1 MNMPAMTLTAMT
13 EPDDRPPMSVSSKR
27 PIIRPITRP
36 RARRLQAGRTMLFGL
51 MVGVVIGLLIAV
63 ITAVY
68 TTRSSVPFVNKVQRP
83 AEQRAVETK
92 GEGLPDPNRG
102 WQRGPSEEAVAPPEP
117 PAAAVP
123 DDVERPQ
130 AAIDQDPPGTFN
142 VPGAPAGEPPAA
154 ERATYL
160 LQAGAFRSPE
170 DADAMKA
177 KLALIGFEARII
189 SADVNGTLFYRVR
202 VGPYVQL
209 EDMNRARYRLAE
221 NGIES
226 SVVRQR

>member
-1 MNMPAMTLTAMT
+1 
-13 EPDDRPPMSVSSKR
+13 
-27 PIIRPITRP
+27 
-36 RARRLQAGRTMLFGL
+36 MLFGL

-63 ITAVY
+63 VTAVY

-83 AEQRAVETK
+83 VEQRAVEAK

-102 WQRGPSEEAVAPPEP
+102 WQKGTSEEAAAPPEP

-123 DDVERPQ
+123 DDIEREPPQ
-130 AAIDQDPPGTFN
+130 AAVNQDPPGTFN
-142 VPGAPAGEPPAA
+142 VPQVPAGEAPASD
-154 ERATYL
+154 RATYL
-160 LQAGAFRSPE
+160 LQAGAFKSPE
-170 DADAMKA
+170 DADSMKA

-189 SADVNGTLFYRVR
+189 SAEVNGTLFYRVR

>member
-1 MNMPAMTLTAMT
+1 
-13 EPDDRPPMSVSSKR
+13 
-27 PIIRPITRP
+27 
-36 RARRLQAGRTMLFGL
+36 MLFGL
-51 MVGVVIGLLIAV
+51 MVGVVLGLLIAV
-63 ITAVY
+63 VTAIY

-83 AEQRAVETK
+83 VEQRALEAK
-92 GEGLPDPNRG
+92 GEGMPDPNRG
-102 WQRGPSEEAVAPPEP
+102 WQTSASEEAAAPPAP
-117 PAAAVP
+117 AAAAVP
-123 DDVERPQ
+123 EDVEREGPQ
-130 AAIDQDPPGTFN
+130 AAVNQDPPGTFA
-142 VPGAPAGEPPAA
+142 VPQAPAGEAAA

-160 LQAGAFRSPE
+160 LQAGAFKSPE
-170 DADAMKA
+170 DADSMKA

-189 SADVNGTLFYRVR
+189 SAEVNGTLFYRVR